1 MAKRDYYEVLG
12 IAKDAPQD
20 EIKKAYRRLAK
31 RYHPDLNKDG
41 GSAERFKEAAEAYE
55 VLSDPAKRAQY
66 DRFGHAGP
74 DQMFDFG
81 GADFRRARAAFDE
94 FGFGRGAFD
103 EIFDLFFGE
112 GLRTTRTRARRKS
125 RARRGEDLEYR
136 LQLSLEDVAFGTK
149 LRITVPRYIRCERCG
164 GTGVE
169 PGAQV
174 EVCPACGGTGQVEYR
189 YQTMLGSFV
198 NVRTCERCGGTGE
211 IIKNPC
217 SKCRGRGR
225 VKEKS
230 KIAITI
236 PAGVDSGS
244 RLRLVGE
251 GNAGTGGG
259 PPGDLYIIVEVKP
272 HDVFERKGDDVYCEI
287 PLNFTQAALGTKIK
301 VPTLEGEEEIK
312 IPPGTQPGTKF
323 RLKGK
328 GIPHLYPNERYG
340 HLRGRGQGDQ
350 FVQVKVAV
358 PTTLTREQRRLLKEL
373 DRILT
378 Q

>member
-12 IAKDAPQD
+12 VAKDATQD

-41 GSAERFKEAAEAYE
+41 GSAEKFKEVAEAYE
-55 VLSDPAKRAQY
+55 VLSDPEKRVQY

-81 GADFRRARAAFDE
+81 GTDFRRAREAFDE

-112 GLRTTRTRARRKS
+112 GLRTSRARARRRS
-125 RARRGEDLEYR
+125 RAQRGEDLEYR

-149 LRITVPRYIRCERCG
+149 LRITVPRYIVCDRCRG
-164 GTGVE
+164 RGIE
-169 PGAQV
+169 PGGRV
-174 EVCPACGGTGQVEYR
+174 ETCPICHGTGQVEYR

-217 SKCRGRGR
+217 SKCHGRGR

-230 KIAITI
+230 KISITI
-236 PAGVDSGS
+236 PAGVDTGS
-244 RLRLVGE
+244 RLRLARE

-272 HDVFERKGDDVYCEI
+272 HDTFKREGDDIYCEVPI
-287 PLNFTQAALGTKIK
+287 TITQAALGATVK
-301 VPTLEGEEEIK
+301 VPTLDGEAAIK
-312 IPPGTQPGTKF
+312 VPPGTQPGTKF
-323 RLKGK
+323 RLRGK
-328 GIPHLYPNERYG
+328 GIPHLHG
-340 HLRGRGQGDQ
+340 RGRGDQ
-350 FVQVKVAV
+350 FVQVKVTV

-373 DRILT
+373 ERTL
-378 Q
+378 